1 MAMLTTGRRLPRH
14 RPGPATVAA
23 GRHGKTL
30 TPGPTTKLP
39 MPGRAIEESTGTG
52 TDTGQRA
59 TAAATAQAALT
70 AARDS

>member
-1 MAMLTTGRRLPRH
+1 MAMLATGRRLPLH
-14 RPGPATVAA
+14 RPGSATVAAA

-52 TDTGQRA
+52 TGQRA
-59 TAAATAQAALT
+59 AAAATAQAALT

>member
-1 MAMLTTGRRLPRH
+1 MAMLPTGRRLPWH

-23 GRHGKTL
+23 GRHGKTP
-30 TPGPTTKLP
+30 TPGPTTKLT
-39 MPGRAIEESTGTG
+39 MPGRAIGESTGIGTG
-52 TDTGQRA
+52 TGQRA